1 MADDGPSKIEAS
13 PPHRKGRYGYRGS
26 LAILA
31 ILIVTDLAWAGITVA
46 AEKHGTRAAFA
57 PAFLFKRQ
65 PLGFDRQTADRIAA
79 ALRNLPGEIPKLIE
93 FARSQRRVLGRGGGL
108 LMLLLMVTIGCGI
121 YGRGRLEHRIK
132 GTFAPPSGRIPSAGP
147 EWPAAISQVVAVTL
161 LPISLWGLWA
171 FVRALTDFQ
180 GPLFMIAGRLLL
192 AWTLYSFAI
201 SAMRELVMRPLLPI
215 PPEHGRYIFRFSR
228 LLLAYGIALNVCTN
242 VIAIFGAPAD
252 VVALIDAAL
261 RLSLIV
267 MLAIVTVYRRA
278 IVALF
283 PDIPNF
289 LYRGFV
295 RAFSRF
301 YPALWML
308 TLVIA
313 LIQLAGFATLAN
325 FLWERTWLPIGLFLL
340 AVIVNHLS
348 IRALRRS
355 LFSEDEPR
363 ENAVNLYRSLA
374 RLIRYAVALGT
385 IAIFT
390 HLIGGFHPLFSVVS
404 QPIVTLGNQNVSII
418 VLLRATVIVMLFW
431 LAATLI
437 RDYCEFRIYPQLNI
451 DPGVA
456 NAINT
461 FTVYSIVAIG
471 VLASVEAVGLGM
483 GTVTLFAGALGIG
496 LGMGLQSMANNL
508 TSGLTLIFTRA
519 LRKGDVVTTGD
530 TLGIIQEVGI
540 RATRMKTP
548 DAIEYLVP
556 NSEFVDGKLVN
567 WTRSDPYTRVHVPI
581 GVSYDAAPEVV
592 RRIMQ
597 EVAAS
602 TPNVQP
608 APPPEVRFANLG
620 DSSLN
625 FELLLW
631 INVKEVQPERVRS
644 DLYFGLFRALKEA
657 GIEIPFPQR
666 DIHIRSSEVF
676 VPEQKDCRKAS

>member
-1 MADDGPSKIEAS
+1 M
-13 PPHRKGRYGYRGS
+13 
-26 LAILA
+26 
-31 ILIVTDLAWAGITVA
+31 
-46 AEKHGTRAAFA
+46 
-57 PAFLFKRQ
+57 
-65 PLGFDRQTADRIAA
+65 
-79 ALRNLPGEIPKLIE
+79 
-93 FARSQRRVLGRGGGL
+93 
-108 LMLLLMVTIGCGI
+108 
-121 YGRGRLEHRIK
+121 
-132 GTFAPPSGRIPSAGP
+132 
-147 EWPAAISQVVAVTL
+147 
-161 LPISLWGLWA
+161 
-171 FVRALTDFQ
+171 
-180 GPLFMIAGRLLL
+180 
-192 AWTLYSFAI
+192 
-201 SAMRELVMRPLLPI
+201 
-215 PPEHGRYIFRFSR
+215 
-228 LLLAYGIALNVCTN
+228 
-242 VIAIFGAPAD
+242 
-252 VVALIDAAL
+252 
-261 RLSLIV
+261 
-267 MLAIVTVYRRA
+267 
-278 IVALF
+278 
-283 PDIPNF
+283 
-289 LYRGFV
+289 
-295 RAFSRF
+295 
-301 YPALWML
+301 
-308 TLVIA
+308 
-313 LIQLAGFATLAN
+313 
-325 FLWERTWLPIGLFLL
+325 
-340 AVIVNHLS
+340 
-348 IRALRRS
+348 
-355 LFSEDEPR
+355 
-363 ENAVNLYRSLA
+363 
-374 RLIRYAVALGT
+374 
-385 IAIFT
+385 
-390 HLIGGFHPLFSVVS
+390 
-404 QPIVTLGNQNVSII
+404 TLGNQNVSIV

-483 GTVTLFAGALGIG
+483 GTVTLFAGAFGIG

-644 DLYFGLFRALKEA
+644 DLYFALFRALKEA

-676 VPEQKDCRKAS
+676 IPVQGDCPKAS